1 LKALEQRGELSGS
14 EWEALIKEL
23 ELATKEEAKAV
34 EAYRASSAAMSNG
47 RQAHKHTHAQQQ
59 AVKAQ
64 AALKALEEDGK
75 SSGNEEQEALTKEL
89 ELETKAM
96 AEAAEAWAS
105 ACSRGVRGTKPGT
118 KRSTYQLKDPNAP
131 RRPYGPTR
139 WFSYLNRKRVKKSNP
154 GKDSQPWKG
163 FPGDQSTLGWGV

>member
-1 LKALEQRGELSGS
+1 
-14 EWEALIKEL
+14 
-23 ELATKEEAKAV
+23 
-34 EAYRASSAAMSNG
+34 M
-47 RQAHKHTHAQQQ
+47 
-59 AVKAQ
+59 
-64 AALKALEEDGK
+64 KALEEDGK
-75 SSGNEEQEALTKEL
+75 SSGNEEWEAQTKEL
-89 ELETKAM
+89 EFATKEEAK
-96 AEAAEAWAS
+96 AAEVWAS

-118 KRSTYQLKDPNAP
+118 KRGTYQLKDPNAP